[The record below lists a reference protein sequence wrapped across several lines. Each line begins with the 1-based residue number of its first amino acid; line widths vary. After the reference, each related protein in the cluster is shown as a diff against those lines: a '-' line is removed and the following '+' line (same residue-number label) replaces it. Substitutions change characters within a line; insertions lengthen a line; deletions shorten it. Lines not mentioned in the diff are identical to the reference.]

1 MMNAVMPGHASYAVE
16 TLLFLLS
23 CIPAAGA
30 LMLVAAATLE
40 TRLRRRPHAAE
51 LL

>member
-1 MMNAVMPGHASYAVE
+1 MMNAAMPEHASYAMQ
-16 TLLFLLS
+16 TLLFFVS

-40 TRLRRRPHAAE
+40 TRLRRRPRAAAV
-51 LL
+51 L